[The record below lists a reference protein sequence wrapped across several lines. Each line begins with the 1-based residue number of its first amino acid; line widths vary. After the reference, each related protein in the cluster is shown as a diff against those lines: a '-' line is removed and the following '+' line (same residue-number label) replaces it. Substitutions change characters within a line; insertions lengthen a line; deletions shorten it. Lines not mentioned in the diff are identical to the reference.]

1 MHEGDQLAVERLD
14 EPEGSE
20 VQFEDV
26 LLVSDGDDVTVGD
39 PTVEG
44 ASVAAR
50 IDEHTRGKKVLVYK
64 YKNKDAA
71 ARAARASPAAHA
83 HHHHRHQRGRLAGE
97 TGAKRWLTKS
107 PADPAATAATPTH
120 SASA

>member
-14 EPEGSE
+14 EPEGAE

-26 LLVSDGDDVTVGD
+26 LLVSDGHDVTVGD

-64 YKNKDAA
+64 YKNKT
-71 ARAARASPAAHA
+71 RRRVLRG
-83 HHHHRHQRGRLAGE
+83 HRQQHTRITITGISAG
-97 TGAKRWLTKS
+97 A
-107 PADPAATAATPTH
+107 
-120 SASA
+120 

>member
-1 MHEGDQLAVERLD
+1 MQEGDQLAVERLD

-20 VQFEDV
+20 VQFDDV
-26 LLVSDGDDVTVGD
+26 LLVSDGEAVTVGD

-50 IDEHTRGKKVLVYK
+50 IEEHTRGKKVSVYK
-64 YKNKDAA
+64 YKNKT
-71 ARAARASPAAHA
+71 RRRVLRG
-83 HHHHRHQRGRLAGE
+83 HRQQQTRITI
-97 TGAKRWLTKS
+97 TGI
-107 PADPAATAATPTH
+107 